1 MRILDLTLKDLTQ
14 VLRDRKAL
22 LFLVAM
28 PIVFTLF
35 FSLIFGSQGGTRD
48 ARLPVGFA
56 NDDSSSPLST
66 HLLALLQ
73 DSDAV
78 RPVILDNKQAAKA
91 GLSVRDGKLAAAVS
105 VPQGFGAAMLAG
117 QPARVS
123 VIAATNDA
131 AGETASNA
139 IDAAMTRLLG
149 SVQIARSS
157 AQSYEK
163 LKPFVNAAERQ
174 AYLEQALSLTS
185 NAWRDP
191 PLSILVESA
200 TAQTSH
206 VRTAQDN
213 TDQSSAGS
221 IVQFTIYGLIMSAG
235 VLVLERK
242 SGALQRLL
250 TTTLRRWEVLAG
262 HALAMLLVVFFQE
275 VVLIAFGQLVLH
287 VNYARQPVAILLVAI
302 ALALWVVSLGM
313 LIGAV
318 SKGEEQVIMWSL
330 LAMFIF
336 AAMGGAWFSLEFT
349 GKTFSAIGHLTPT
362 AWAMDGFQNV
372 ILRGRG
378 VQSVLQP
385 VGIILAYAAATFGL
399 AVWRF
404 KFE

>member
-1 MRILDLTLKDLTQ
+1 MRILDLALKDLTQ
-14 VLRDRKAL
+14 VFRDRKSL

-28 PIVFTLF
+28 PILFMLF

-48 ARLPVGFA
+48 ARLPVGFV

-66 HLLALLQ
+66 HLLALLE

-78 RPVILDNKQAAKA
+78 RPVILDTKQAAKA

-105 VPQGFGAAMLAG
+105 VPQGFGAATLAG

-123 VIAATNDA
+123 VIAATNDP
-131 AGETASNA
+131 AGQTASNA

-149 SVQIARSS
+149 SAQIARSS

-163 LKPFVNAAERQ
+163 LKPFVSAAERQ

-191 PLSILVESA
+191 PLSVLVENA

-213 TDQSSAGS
+213 TDQSAAGS

-262 HALAMLLVVFFQE
+262 HALAMLLVVLFQE
-275 VVLIAFGQLVLH
+275 VVLIGCGQLLMH
-287 VNYARQPVAILLVAI
+287 VGYARQPLAIALVSV

-330 LAMFIF
+330 LAMFVF
-336 AAMGGAWFSLEFT
+336 AALGGAWFPLEFT
-349 GKTFSAIGHLTPT
+349 SKTFSAIGHLTPT
-362 AWAMDGFQNV
+362 AWAMDGFQN
-372 ILRGRG
+372 ILIRGLG
-378 VQSVLQP
+378 LSSVWLP
-385 VGIILAYAAATFGL
+385 VGILLAYAAAFFAL

-404 KFE
+404 QFE